1 MLKGEGGMNE
11 NKIVIPAKALSH
23 LQPGQSGML
32 RLKPKAY
39 NALVD
44 LANESGMTLSG
55 IASEVI
61 IQAIDKNL
69 IQFDRQTK

>member
-1 MLKGEGGMNE
+1 MDE
-11 NKIVIPAKALSH
+11 NKIIIPARALQH

-44 LANESGMTLSG
+44 LANESGMTLTNL
-55 IASEVI
+55 ASEII
-61 IQAIDKNL
+61 IQATEKEL
-69 IQFDRQTK
+69 IQFDRTSSQEDNE

>member
-1 MLKGEGGMNE
+1 MEE
-11 NKIVIPAKALSH
+11 QKIILPARALQH

-32 RLKPKAY
+32 RLKPKTY

-44 LANESGMTLSG
+44 LANESGMALSHL
-55 IASEVI
+55 ASEII

-69 IQFDRQTK
+69 IQFDRSTRK